1 MFKLV
6 SWHTLRI
13 RLTII
18 QCFLIGPIGSFFNI
32 LKVRVLLTQ
41 PSVKYRY
48 LHPRACIRTHINRNA
63 GFNVNLIFKSRKTL
77 ITVAHI
83 QILSHIPVC
92 PICQSTSACSIWAT
106 CLGMARRRRRLECL
120 PVACQNPELRDR
132 LVLLSGLDDCQD
144 CHFCTQRV
152 SLHGD
157 APSVPAEREKEW
169 GLFSINYTS
178 SHLNVLFVPWIY
190 NINGIEEPL
199 LAFLP
204 SHRICHNVLLT
215 SNPVF
220 SIYHSFRPFPI

>member
-1 MFKLV
+1 MKLRIRSEALALSHAGDNPSHKGTMTQPWRKNMRQKKLNLGWFIQVHSIIKYDWLNMFKLV

-41 PSVKYRY
+41 PSVKYCY
-48 LHPRACIRTHINRNA
+48 LHPRAYIWTHINRNA
-63 GFNVNLIFKSRKTL
+63 GFNANLIFNSRTL
-77 ITVAHI
+77 ITVVHI
-83 QILSHIPVC
+83 HILSHIPVC

-120 PVACQNPELRDR
+120 PVACQNPEPRDR

-152 SLHGD
+152 SLHRD
-157 APSVPAEREKEW
+157 APSVPAEREK
-169 GLFSINYTS
+169 
-178 SHLNVLFVPWIY
+178 
-190 NINGIEEPL
+190 
-199 LAFLP
+199 
-204 SHRICHNVLLT
+204 
-215 SNPVF
+215 
-220 SIYHSFRPFPI
+220 